1 MQMKGFPSS
10 LLAMGIVWFAVS
22 TAPAEVREWTRAS
35 DGKKIP
41 AEFVGLKDEATVKIK
56 TARGQVFEVP
66 LGNLSE
72 EDNAYVKAAV
82 AKEAAKNAP
91 LPEGE
96 TTVTLA
102 GAHLCCASCVEAI
115 EGIGS
120 DKGNSLPKGVVIT
133 ADRSA
138 KAIVVKA
145 PNGKDAQAALLAVVE
160 AGFYGTSDD
169 PALAIPEIEPS
180 DATSDTM
187 EVRNVHLCC
196 GGCVRP
202 FTKAVESVDGVESCD
217 AENGATTVTVK
228 GKGFKPGEVM
238 KALREAGFGGTFR

>member
-1 MQMKGFPSS
+1 MKVKGSPSS
-10 LLAMGIVWFAVS
+10 LLAMGIVWLAVS
-22 TAPAEVREWTRAS
+22 TVSAEVREWTRAS

-56 TARGQVFEVP
+56 TARGQIFEVP
-66 LGNLSE
+66 LENLSE
-72 EDNAYVKAAV
+72 EDKAYVKVAV
-82 AKEAAKNAP
+82 AKNAP

-102 GAHLCCASCVEAI
+102 GVHLCCASCVEAI
-115 EGIGS
+115 EEIGS
-120 DKGNSLPKGVVIT
+120 GKGKSLPKGVVIT

-138 KAIVVKA
+138 NAIVVKA

-169 PALAIPEIEPS
+169 PAVAIPEIESS

-217 AENGATTVTVK
+217 AKNGATTVTVK

-238 KALREAGFGGTFR
+238 KALREAGFGGTSR